1 MSEPTKITAGDTL
14 QWTKTLGDYPASVW
28 TLTYTLFNADAAY
41 SFSAT
46 ADGDNH
52 NIDVPSA
59 TTATW
64 APGRYSWTAYV
75 SDGTDQHAIADGSW
89 VVAANPS
96 VVTPHD
102 GRTHARKM
110 LDAIE
115 AALEGNASTSE
126 LALISVT
133 MGDRSISSKPEL
145 MLTLRDRYKAE
156 VLAEERAAAVARG
169 ESRPNFI
176 RVRQS

>member
-14 QWTKTLGDYPASVW
+14 QWTKTLADYPASTW

-41 SFSAT
+41 SFSAS
-46 ADGDNH
+46 ADSDDH
-52 NIDVPSA
+52 SVDVPGA

-64 APGRYSWTAYV
+64 APGRYAWTAFV
-75 SDGTDQHAIADGSW
+75 SDGTDQHTVADGTW
-89 VVAANPS
+89 LVVANPS
-96 VVTPHD
+96 AVTARD

-115 AALEGNASTSE
+115 ATLEGKASTSE
-126 LALISVT
+126 LSLVSVA
-133 MGDRSISSKPEL
+133 MGDRNVSSKPEL
-145 MLTLRDRYKAE
+145 LLTLRDRYKAE
-156 VLAEERAAAVARG
+156 VLAEERAAAIARG